1 MADDGSAQS
10 AATWPLVKFSFRV
23 KIGDTEILFQEVSG
37 LNAETQV
44 IEYRAGN
51 SKQFSTVKM
60 PGIKKYGN
68 ITLKKGIFKDDK
80 VLWDMYK
87 KVTMNTFERKTVT
100 ISLLDEANNEAMKWE
115 LTNAFPCKMTVTDM
129 KSDNNEPAIETM
141 ELAHEGLSIVK

>member
-10 AATWPLVKFSFRV
+10 ATWPLVKFSFRV
-23 KIGDTEILFQEVSG
+23 KIGDTEILFQEVTG

-51 SKQFSTVKM
+51 SKQFSTVKI

-100 ISLLDEANNEAMKWE
+100 ISLLDEANNEAMNWE
-115 LTNAFPCKMTVTDM
+115 LTNAFPVKMTVTDM
-129 KSDNNEPAIETM
+129 KSDNNEAAIETM